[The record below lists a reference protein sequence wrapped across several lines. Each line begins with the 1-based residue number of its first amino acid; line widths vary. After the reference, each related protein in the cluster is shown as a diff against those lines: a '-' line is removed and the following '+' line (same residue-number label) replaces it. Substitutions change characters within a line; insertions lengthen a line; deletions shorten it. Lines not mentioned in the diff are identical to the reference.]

1 MPAISPTKP
10 LAKAK
15 NLTLVVRCVLGDN
28 GQIDHGE
35 VIDTTDQTRQRF
47 QGWRGLIGVLQQRLK
62 AHSPPPP
69 D

>member
-1 MPAISPTKP
+1 MPVIHPPEP

-15 NLTLVVRCVLGDN
+15 NLTLIVRCVLKDN

-35 VIDTTDQTRQRF
+35 VIDTTDQTQRRF
-47 QGWRGLIGVLQQRLK
+47 QGWRGLIEVLQQRLK
-62 AHSPPPP
+62 IHSPP